1 MSIGIIFP
9 SWKTKYFLKE
19 NKQTPNKQQKHF
31 KTLKNGISTYKS
43 DRERY
48 INVKNVI
55 LTLKNGI
62 STYTNDTVLTDD
74 DQLIGT
80 DFDGNIT
87 KNYPLS
93 SLLGYIEGKASFS
106 STTTIFD
113 QTSASSTWNI
123 THTLSKFP
131 SVTVVDSGNNV
142 VFGEIVYNS
151 NSSITLTFA
160 SAFSGKAYLN

>member
-1 MSIGIIFP
+1 MA
-9 SWKTKYFLKE
+9 
-19 NKQTPNKQQKHF
+19 
-31 KTLKNGISTYKS
+31 
-43 DRERY
+43 R
-48 INVKNVI
+48 
-55 LTLKNGI
+55 I
-62 STYTNDTVLTDD
+62 STYTNDTVLTDN

-80 DFDGNIT
+80 DFNGNIT
-87 KNYPLS
+87 KNYSLN
-93 SLLGYIEGKASFS
+93 SLLGYVESNATFS
-106 STTTIFD
+106 ATTTIFN

-123 THTLSKFP
+123 THALSKFP

>member
-1 MSIGIIFP
+1 MA
-9 SWKTKYFLKE
+9 
-19 NKQTPNKQQKHF
+19 
-31 KTLKNGISTYKS
+31 
-43 DRERY
+43 R
-48 INVKNVI
+48 
-55 LTLKNGI
+55 I

-160 SAFSGKAYLN
+160 SAFQAKRI